1 MGARGTLRINNPGA
15 AAAGGEGAPRPGP
28 RASGPP
34 SPTRARAPPPLSS
47 QDRASTEEG
56 AKETREGWISGCR
69 QIEKQLHKQ
78 LVGEM
83 QDYGGVR
90 AGHRVR
96 KQGPPLFYIPLPKKF
111 SLFFSFSV
119 MKGEM
124 GSVCV
129 CVCVCVCARA

>member
-15 AAAGGEGAPRPGP
+15 AAAGGEGAPRLGP

-34 SPTRARAPPPLSS
+34 SPTRAEPLPLF
-47 QDRASTEEG
+47 QAGTEKG

-83 QDYGGVR
+83 QDYGCVR
-90 AGHRVR
+90 AGHGVR
-96 KQGPPLFYIPLPKKF
+96 KQGGLGSFTSLCLRNSGFYFL
-111 SLFFSFSV
+111 SSCYE
-119 MKGEM
+119 G
-124 GSVCV
+124 
-129 CVCVCVCARA
+129 